1 MILVCHLIFEDH
13 VIEVLGDFI
22 GKSPSRQ
29 VTILSSLVALVTLVG
44 RYVFSFSR
52 GSRRPRDQRVV

>member
-1 MILVCHLIFEDH
+1 MILVCHLIFKDH

-44 RYVFSFSR
+44 EICF
-52 GSRRPRDQRVV
+52 

>member
-29 VTILSSLVALVTLVG
+29 ATILSSLVPLVTLVG
-44 RYVFSFSR
+44 EICF
-52 GSRRPRDQRVV
+52 